1 MKITDTHVYFYSAN
15 QCFSNWHKCE
25 FKDILDKKVTFYNSE
40 QAFMWYKADFFHD
53 ILIRDRIEKTK
64 DPRQAKELGR
74 AIKNYDDLIWSIHRL
89 SKMTI
94 VNILKFEQNEEFRKE
109 LLDTGDRI
117 LVEASPYDTI
127 WGVGL
132 MEDDPLILDEK
143 NWKGTNL
150 LGVSLM
156 DVRRL
161 IR

>member
-1 MKITDTHVYFYSAN
+1 M
-15 QCFSNWHKCE
+15 
-25 FKDILDKKVTFYNSE
+25 KVT
-40 QAFMWYKADFFHD
+40 KH
-53 ILIRDRIEKTK
+53 
-64 DPRQAKELGR
+64 G
-74 AIKNYDDLIWSIHRL
+74 KNYDDLIWSIHRL

-94 VNILKFEQNEEFRKE
+94 VNILKFEQNEGFRKE
-109 LLDTGDRI
+109 LLDTGDKI

-132 MEDDPLILDEK
+132 SEDDPLILDEK

-156 DVRRL
+156 EVRRM